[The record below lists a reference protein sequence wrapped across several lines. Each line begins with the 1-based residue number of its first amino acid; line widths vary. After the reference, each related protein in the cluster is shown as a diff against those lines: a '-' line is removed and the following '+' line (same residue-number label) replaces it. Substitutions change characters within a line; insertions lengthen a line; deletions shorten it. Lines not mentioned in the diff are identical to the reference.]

1 MKEKIRRGIREIM
14 IWINRIAAISVAV
27 CMVFICATSVIHLD
41 TGKMEWTYV
50 QTPVERERVRFE
62 DSQIY
67 KDVLQNQI
75 IDITRM
81 CVIRN
86 QMETNGVYNGKKI
99 IDISEFANREELI
112 EQDMVTAQYYL
123 DDLIKWGNYGFDY
136 ETISTSSGNKSI
148 LFQRYKTIE
157 GKELSFSETQNTY

>member
-14 IWINRIAAISVAV
+14 IWINRIAAVSVAV

-99 IDISEFANREELI
+99 IDNL
-112 EQDMVTAQYYL
+112 QDAPQ
-123 DDLIKWGNYGFDY
+123 IKSVD
-136 ETISTSSGNKSI
+136 
-148 LFQRYKTIE
+148 
-157 GKELSFSETQNTY
+157 GKEAAGENGVYKVTIDKKGNIKVLLGTKEIYPKNVVFGADQEDNNNENQEK